1 MFNRKKIAMITA
13 EFLGTGI
20 LMMAVLAV
28 SRSQI
33 GVPYF
38 VALGAALVVAA
49 MYFVL
54 HNVSGAHLN
63 PAISLGL
70 WSVRKA
76 KTLPTIIYVAA
87 QLLGAACAYYLYAYF
102 IGQGWHNTG
111 TFTSKVLIAEAV
123 GAMVFGL
130 GWAAVAYNKM
140 ESGRAAAVIAISL
153 FAGMIVASAA
163 SGGLINPALALG
175 IRSWVWTTYVL
186 GPILGAVIGFNIY
199 GLLFAPASKLIE
211 KPAKKK

>member
-1 MFNRKKIAMITA
+1 MFNRKKIAMVAA

-20 LMMAVLAV
+20 LMLAVLAV

-38 VALGAALVVAA
+38 VAMGAAVVAVA
-49 MYFVL
+49 MYSVL

-76 KTLPTIIYVAA
+76 KTLPTVVYIAA

-102 IGQGWHNTG
+102 IGQNWDNTG
-111 TFTSKVLIAEAV
+111 TFTSKVLVAEAI

-130 GWAAVAYNKM
+130 GWAATVYNKM
-140 ESGRAAAVIAISL
+140 EAGRAAAVIGISL
-153 FAGMIVASAA
+153 FAGMVVASAA

-175 IRSWVWTTYVL
+175 VRSWVWTTYVL
-186 GPILGAVIGFNIY
+186 GPILGAVIGFNLY